1 MMREA
6 VSWSATVV
14 TPLEHMDVFEL
25 VFNELTSI
33 VSQYEVEED
42 VTWAVEGLFVDAP
55 PRDELLKRI
64 ALAAQALGMAEPEL
78 VIAKIPQKD
87 WLTESVASFPPLR
100 AGRFYIH
107 GDHIPPPYPP
117 GAIRLKLNAATAFG
131 SGEHASTR
139 GCLLALDDLRKRNH
153 PFARGLDMGCGTAIL
168 ALAMAKAWR
177 RPVLAADIDPE
188 AVRVAR
194 LNARQNGEADL
205 VKAVL
210 SDATGNRDVLARAPY
225 GLITAN
231 ILARPLAAMAADL
244 SALLAP
250 GGILIMAG
258 LLVRQEAM
266 VLTAYRAQGLRL
278 ERRYRLKPWSTLV
291 LKR

>member
-1 MMREA
+1 MHTA

-14 TPLEHMDVFEL
+14 APFEQIEVFEL
-25 VFNELTSI
+25 AFNDLTSI

-42 VTWAVEGLFVDAP
+42 KLWAVEGLFVDAP
-55 PRDELLKRI
+55 PRDELAKRV
-64 ALAAQALGMAEPEL
+64 ALAAQALGVAEPEL

-139 GCLLALDDLRKRNH
+139 GCLLALDDLRKRDHN
-153 PFARGLDMGCGTAIL
+153 FTRALDMGCGTAIL
-168 ALAMAKAWR
+168 ALAAAKAWH

-188 AVRVAR
+188 AVRVSR
-194 LNARQNGEADL
+194 LNARQNGSTGL

-210 SDATGNRDVLARAPY
+210 SDATGNRDVLAGKPY

-231 ILARPLAAMAADL
+231 ILARPLMAMAADL
-244 SALLAP
+244 TNLLDH
-250 GGILIMAG
+250 GGYLIMAG
-258 LLVRQEAM
+258 LLTRQEAM
-266 VLTAYRAQGLRL
+266 VLTAYRMQGLRL

>member
-1 MMREA
+1 MTDA
-6 VSWSATVV
+6 VSWSAKIIVA
-14 TPLEHMDVFEL
+14 PEHMDVFERA
-25 VFNELTSI
+25 FNDLTTI

-42 VTWAVEGLFVDAP
+42 KLWAVEGLFINAP
-55 PRDELLKRI
+55 PRDVLAERVL
-64 ALAAQALGMAEPEL
+64 LAAQLLNVPEPDL

-117 GAIRLKLNAATAFG
+117 GALRLKLNAATAFG

-139 GCLLALDDLRKRNH
+139 GCLLALDGLRKQNH
-153 PFARGLDMGCGTAIL
+153 HFTRGLDMGCGTAIL
-168 ALAMAKAWR
+168 ALAMAKAWH
-177 RPVLAADIDPE
+177 RPALAVDIDPE

-194 LNARQNGEADL
+194 LNARKNGATDL
-205 VKAVL
+205 VKATV
-210 SDATGNRDVLARAPY
+210 SDACGNRQVLATAPY

-244 SALLAP
+244 STLLAP
-250 GGILIMAG
+250 GGYLILAG
-258 LLVRQEAM
+258 LLTRQEAM
-266 VLTAYRAQGLRL
+266 VLTAYRMQGLRL
-278 ERRYRLKPWSTLV
+278 DHRYRLKPWSTLV
-291 LKR
+291 LRK

>member
-1 MMREA
+1 MTAA
-6 VSWSATVV
+6 VSWSATIV
-14 TPLEHMDVFEL
+14 TSLEHMDVFERA
-25 VFNELTSI
+25 FNDLTSI

-42 VTWAVEGLFVDAP
+42 KLWAVEGLFIDAP
-55 PRDELLKRI
+55 PRDELVKRI
-64 ALAAQALGMAEPEL
+64 ALAAQALSIAEPEL

-87 WLTESVASFPPLR
+87 WLTESVASFQPLR

-107 GDHIPPPYPP
+107 GDHIPRPYPP

-139 GCLLALDDLRKRNH
+139 GCLLALDGLRARNYC
-153 PFARGLDMGCGTAIL
+153 FTRALDMGCGTAIL
-168 ALAMAKAWR
+168 ALAMAKAWH

-194 LNARQNGEADL
+194 LNARQNGAGAL
-205 VKAVL
+205 VHAVL
-210 SDATGNRDVLARAPY
+210 SDATGNRDVLAGAPY

-231 ILARPLAAMAADL
+231 ILARPLMAMAADL
-244 SALLAP
+244 TSLLAH
-250 GGILIMAG
+250 GGYLILAG
-258 LLVRQEAM
+258 LLTRQEAM
-266 VLTAYRAQGLRL
+266 VLTAYRMQGLRL
-278 ERRYRLKPWSTLV
+278 SRRYRLKPWSTLV